1 MLLDKVD
8 FLTKQADDDGCIPL
22 HYVAMNRKNVVE
34 ITKML
39 LKNNESS
46 AYIKHKKG
54 MTALHIAAYNEYYDH
69 KIMKEILTSCPDS
82 YEEVDDEGRN
92 VLHHAVTTT
101 YLSNVKFILE
111 HASSLILNI
120 KDKDGNTPLLHMAAT
135 SSWNLLVL
143 KALLSHPQVNRM
155 SLNNQNNNI
164 RDVYMLQFPIRE
176 KELIKRFKESSLVT
190 STSIATVT
198 FAAGISMPGGY
209 ITEEVGHRKES
220 GSAALRNSV
229 VFQFFIITNTM
240 ALLPSALSVFFF
252 NILLNITYVEGEHG
266 DAKLKNY
273 KLCMR
278 LTIWALAFMMLAFV
292 TGTSATLS
300 LSTVL
305 VIPVL
310 FIGWIFGLC
319 ISFWEVDER
328 II

>member
-46 AYIKHKKG
+46 AYIKNKKG
-54 MTALHIAAYNEYYDH
+54 MTALHIAAYNEYYGH
-69 KIMKEILTSCPDS
+69 KIMKEILRSCPDS

-101 YLSNVKFILE
+101 YLSNVKFIFE

-176 KELIKRFKESSLVT
+176 PSMGKYVLELELNCEKINNMQKELIKRFKESSLVT
-190 STSIATVT
+190 STLIATVT

-209 ITEEVGHRKES
+209 ITEEVGHRKEPE
-220 GSAALRNSV
+220 SAALRNSV

-240 ALLPSALSVFFF
+240 ALLLSALSVFL
-252 NILLNITYVEGEHG
+252 NILLN
-266 DAKLKNY
+266 
-273 KLCMR
+273 M
-278 LTIWALAFMMLAFV
+278 V
-292 TGTSATLS
+292 TPS
-300 LSTVL
+300 
-305 VIPVL
+305 
-310 FIGWIFGLC
+310 
-319 ISFWEVDER
+319 
-328 II
+328 